1 MQRPDWL
8 QRPRAPPTAAELA
21 AATGMSVGAV
31 LNARS
36 AGLPPV
42 SLDEPVLPDGSS
54 LASVVADP
62 SAADPEL
69 KALEHEQAELLEA
82 ALENLAETAALH
94 RQPQVGIG
102 GAPMSITDLAAE
114 LELSTR
120 RTQTI
125 GRDALYELRAA
136 LEPRKA
142 RLRRRLAQ
150 LGCSGAGSL
159 WLLPAVGGRRPAGW
173 VGVGHCGAGGSSS
186 VTASPPR
193 R

>member
-1 MQRPDWL
+1 
-8 QRPRAPPTAAELA
+8 
-21 AATGMSVGAV
+21 MSVGAV

-42 SLDEPVLPDGSS
+42 SLDEPILSDGSS

-82 ALENLAETAALH
+82 ALENLPKRKRYIVSH
-94 RQPQVGIG
+94 RWGIR

-136 LEPRKA
+136 LEPREV
-142 RLRRRLAQ
+142 
-150 LGCSGAGSL
+150 GSG
-159 WLLPAVGGRRPAGW
+159 GG
-173 VGVGHCGAGGSSS
+173 
-186 VTASPPR
+186 
-193 R
+193 